1 MWYKKSQKVFDE
13 NQSFKIDNFSD
24 RNLVNS
30 RIESLIGIADM
41 LDYCARLVYQTQRG
55 ARRVVAEL
63 RANKKISSFPIVIE
77 LLDKADNVAMDSPSK
92 FADLCK
98 QAAMELDRRISKLI
112 ELREEFADGPSNYL
126 KPKKGLF

>member
-1 MWYKKSQKVFDE
+1 MWYRKSQQIFDE

-30 RIESLIGIADM
+30 RIESLTGIADM

-55 ARRVVAEL
+55 ARGVVAEL
-63 RANKKISSFPIVIE
+63 RANKKISSFPLVVE
-77 LLDKADNVAMDSPSK
+77 LLEQADKVAMDSPPK

-98 QAAMELDRRISKLI
+98 EAAMELDRRISKLI
-112 ELREEFADGPSNYL
+112 ELREQFADGPINKL

>member
-1 MWYKKSQKVFDE
+1 MWYKKSQQMFDE

-30 RIESLIGIADM
+30 RIESLTGIADM

-55 ARRVVAEL
+55 ARGVVAEL

-77 LLDKADNVAMDSPSK
+77 LLEQADKVAMDSPSK

-98 QAAMELDRRISKLI
+98 EAAIELDRRISKLV
-112 ELREEFADGPSNYL
+112 ELREEFSDGPKDYI

>member
-1 MWYKKSQKVFDE
+1 MWYKKSQQIFDGNE
-13 NQSFKIDNFSD
+13 SFKIDNFSD

-30 RIESLIGIADM
+30 RIQSLTGIADM
-41 LDYCARLVYQTQRG
+41 LDYCARLVHQTQRG
-55 ARRVVAEL
+55 ARGVVAQL

-77 LLDKADNVAMDSPSK
+77 LLEQADKVAMDSPLK

-98 QAAMELDRRISKLI
+98 KAAMELDRRISKLS
-112 ELREEFADGPSNYL
+112 ELREEFADGPSSYL